1 MSNTA
6 RALRRF
12 SNESIFDRREKE
24 LKMKKKSYSFRNAN
38 KTSINFFLK
47 HKKEQSKF
55 FDFSLLSNSTTN
67 LLREMSTQHSIRQNL
82 WKKILNEYQD
92 NKEQSNLKNIIN
104 NSSKKQNLNKTNIGF
119 NNSDM
124 YITEINKFNE
134 ASSFSTYNKINNS
147 LFKIN
152 IYRKNKNVLNIKQNS
167 KEIKS
172 IELLNNNKNDSFLK
186 NIKNSTKNLDI
197 LRKFQNQKNIKQK
210 KSNLTDNIY
219 KNINNSFGLDKSKPQ
234 KYFNKLIDIKT
245 KKIVVRK
252 DNTNDFMDKLREFK
266 ILEYGTKINKEKKIN
281 FIENYKNN
289 INYYD
294 DYSRNLQKNGN
305 LLNKKLPG
313 KITDYMRFIYFKIE
327 EEKKRENYLFNKIIK
342 LREDIK
348 HLNMKMKRK
357 DLERSEILKWIYF
370 QIKVKE
376 RILSIPSYYKE
387 IIENKK
393 KEIKNE
399 NMPNKV
405 IRMSL
410 KVSGK
415 NKKFNMDGF
424 NLRKSFKVK
433 RLMNQSMK
441 DLNTYKHF
449 ERNLDE
455 GNIISDEEINKIKSY
470 LKNPIFNEVGE
481 LMDSLDVFKNEI
493 IFKNE
498 DYYNLKSQIF
508 NEKSW
513 LLKHQ
518 SELIN
523 EKNNYEKIIKLKGIE
538 LEEIKEINNEKKLA
552 KIDAK
557 QNQKGDNLFMNL
569 LNEKNKRIKYENY
582 PLYIKINSLFE
593 TCKIFQLNIKENK
606 DIDKKKKDS
615 HPLIADMLYKLT
627 FITRIIDS
635 IFLEFKYYKEHDT
648 IKRELIKKIKN
659 DIDKKHKDAKNLEQ
673 KIKEKQKS
681 IILFNKIEE
690 RNNKILFLSYRKV
703 DKYNMISK
711 KSQNKKIKVKNTS
724 FFNFNI

>member
-67 LLREMSTQHSIRQNL
+67 LLREMSTQRSIRQNL

-124 YITEINKFNE
+124 FITEINKFNE

-152 IYRKNKNVLNIKQNS
+152 TYRKNKNVLNIKQNS

-186 NIKNSTKNLDI
+186 NIKN
-197 LRKFQNQKNIKQK
+197 R
-210 KSNLTDNIY
+210 
-219 KNINNSFGLDKSKPQ
+219 Q

-245 KKIVVRK
+245 KKIVVKK

-508 NEKSW
+508 SEKSW

-523 EKNNYEKIIKLKGIE
+523 EKNNYEKIIKMKGIE

-703 DKYNMISK
+703 DKYNIISK
-711 KSQNKKIKVKNTS
+711 KSQNKKIKAKNTS

>member
-1 MSNTA
+1 
-6 RALRRF
+6 
-12 SNESIFDRREKE
+12 
-24 LKMKKKSYSFRNAN
+24 
-38 KTSINFFLK
+38 
-47 HKKEQSKF
+47 
-55 FDFSLLSNSTTN
+55 
-67 LLREMSTQHSIRQNL
+67 
-82 WKKILNEYQD
+82 
-92 NKEQSNLKNIIN
+92 
-104 NSSKKQNLNKTNIGF
+104 
-119 NNSDM
+119 
-124 YITEINKFNE
+124 
-134 ASSFSTYNKINNS
+134 
-147 LFKIN
+147 
-152 IYRKNKNVLNIKQNS
+152 
-167 KEIKS
+167 
-172 IELLNNNKNDSFLK
+172 
-186 NIKNSTKNLDI
+186 
-197 LRKFQNQKNIKQK
+197 
-210 KSNLTDNIY
+210 
-219 KNINNSFGLDKSKPQ
+219 
-234 KYFNKLIDIKT
+234 
-245 KKIVVRK
+245 
-252 DNTNDFMDKLREFK
+252 
-266 ILEYGTKINKEKKIN
+266 
-281 FIENYKNN
+281 
-289 INYYD
+289 
-294 DYSRNLQKNGN
+294 
-305 LLNKKLPG
+305 
-313 KITDYMRFIYFKIE
+313 
-327 EEKKRENYLFNKIIK
+327 
-342 LREDIK
+342 
-348 HLNMKMKRK
+348 
-357 DLERSEILKWIYF
+357 
-370 QIKVKE
+370 
-376 RILSIPSYYKE
+376 
-387 IIENKK
+387 
-393 KEIKNE
+393 
-399 NMPNKV
+399 MPNKI

-493 IFKNE
+493 IFKNK

-508 NEKSW
+508 SEKSW

-523 EKNNYEKIIKLKGIE
+523 EKNNYEKIIKMKGIE
-538 LEEIKEINNEKKLA
+538 LEEIKEINNEKNLA

-615 HPLIADMLYKLT
+615 HPLIADILYKLT

-648 IKRELIKKIKN
+648 IKRELIKKMKN
-659 DIDKKHKDAKNLEQ
+659 DIDKKHKDAKNLEL